1 MDRFSIQEFENDFE
15 FEEYLATTNKWEN
28 WSLFD
33 EWLITEPHKT
43 IALCDGKLEELVGL
57 AMLSYSKNEDLIYI
71 RLFQVRDDLKRKGY
85 GSQLLRKIE
94 KEYAYKYSGF
104 KLNYDE
110 QSLGFW
116 LNRGFEYT
124 DDFEYLVK

>member
-1 MDRFSIQEFENDFE
+1 
-15 FEEYLATTNKWEN
+15 LATTNKWEN

-71 RLFQVRDDLKRKGY
+71 RLF
-85 GSQLLRKIE
+85 
-94 KEYAYKYSGF
+94 
-104 KLNYDE
+104 
-110 QSLGFW
+110 
-116 LNRGFEYT
+116 
-124 DDFEYLVK
+124 